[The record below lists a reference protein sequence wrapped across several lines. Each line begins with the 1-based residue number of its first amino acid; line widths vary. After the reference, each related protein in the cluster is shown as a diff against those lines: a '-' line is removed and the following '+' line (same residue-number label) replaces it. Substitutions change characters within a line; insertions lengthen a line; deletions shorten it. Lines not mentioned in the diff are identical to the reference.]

1 MNPISKMAEGV
12 LRIWLTG
19 EDWERYSQI
28 IWTKYPLALQTWA
41 VVRLGKEREKFFEL
55 AYDLFLMNLAM
66 SGLLNTRNPDE
77 VLALVNAVPFLIPP
91 STKSKLRVPLSG
103 QNPDMMLRDYQ
114 FAMLKISEA
123 KRKAKREPLT
133 RFPVQRGPRIGTSR
147 WLIKKRIQDK
157 NRTNYKMAIAERSP
171 GYPTSR
177 INSAMVKGWKPS
189 LIALDYVAWKY
200 KWPLSVE
207 SLKKQL
213 AQMKPPEKVSQRL
226 RADLNKAL
234 KESLSIGR

>member
-114 FAMLKISEA
+114 FAMLK
-123 KRKAKREPLT
+123 
-133 RFPVQRGPRIGTSR
+133 
-147 WLIKKRIQDK
+147 
-157 NRTNYKMAIAERSP
+157 
-171 GYPTSR
+171 
-177 INSAMVKGWKPS
+177 
-189 LIALDYVAWKY
+189 
-200 KWPLSVE
+200 
-207 SLKKQL
+207 
-213 AQMKPPEKVSQRL
+213 
-226 RADLNKAL
+226 
-234 KESLSIGR
+234 